1 MDEELILEP
10 GPEPAPMDGTHAGD
24 PAMELEALRVALES
38 REAELAAER
47 DSNRVAL
54 ERLRT
59 AMMTIEPDLTPDML
73 AGDSV
78 DELEASFAAA
88 VETLGRIR
96 ERVRREQLLP
106 VGAGAPGRS
115 GAGPVTALEKIRQGL
130 ARA

>member
-1 MDEELILEP
+1 MDEELALEP
-10 GPEPAPMDGTHAGD
+10 GPEPAPMDGTHAAD

-38 REAELAAER
+38 RESELAAAR

-54 ERLRT
+54 ERLRA

-78 DELEASFAAA
+78 DELEGSFAAA

-115 GAGPVTALEKIRQGL
+115 EAGPLTALEKIRQGL